1 MTESSVHPDPKTT
14 APARIK
20 FATKPLLN
28 ILLWCADPHPGQ
40 AAPAAE
46 LPGSNVGGTGVAVQD
61 NVSSFWVGHEVKLS
75 THRCVTPRCVN
86 TKPSRLGF
94 VYRDSRKWI
103 SMQDW
108 QANTQ
113 LVLPP
118 MM

>member
-1 MTESSVHPDPKTT
+1 MTESSVRSDPKTT
-14 APARIK
+14 APAGIK

-28 ILLWCADPHPGQ
+28 ILWRCADPHPGQ
-40 AAPAAE
+40 AVPAAE

-61 NVSSFWVGHEVKLS
+61 DVSSFWVRHEVKLP

-86 TKPSRLGF
+86 IKPSRIGF
-94 VYRDSRKWI
+94 VCRDSRKWI
-103 SMQDW
+103 SMQVW
-108 QANTQ
+108 QVNTQ